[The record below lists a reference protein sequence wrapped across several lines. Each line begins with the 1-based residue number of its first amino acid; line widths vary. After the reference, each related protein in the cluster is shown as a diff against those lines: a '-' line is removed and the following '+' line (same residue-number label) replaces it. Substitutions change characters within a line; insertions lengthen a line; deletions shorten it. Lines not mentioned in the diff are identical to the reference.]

1 MAYTVDNLNEEILE
15 KMEERVSFYQKTLDN
30 IRTGTASPSLVQDIM
45 VEAYGSKMKLRDL
58 ASINTPEPRLLAIQP
73 YDQTTIPSI
82 EKGIMMSDLGITP
95 MSDGQVIRLPLPE
108 LTEERR
114 KELVKMLK
122 AKGEDTKV
130 EIRNLR
136 RDGNDFAKKAQKNGE
151 MTEDDLKLT
160 LDDIQTDTDKQIK
173 AISDLASAKEEEIMT
188 V

>member
-1 MAYTVDNLNEEILE
+1 MAYDIDNLNEEILE
-15 KMEERVSFYQKTLDN
+15 KMTGRVDHYASSLDN

-45 VEAYGSKMKLRDL
+45 VDAYGSKMKMRDL

-73 YDQTTIPSI
+73 YDPTTIPAI

-130 EIRNLR
+130 EIRGLR
-136 RDGNDFAKKAQKNGE
+136 RDANDFAKKAQKDGNL
-151 MTEDDLKLT
+151 TEDDLKLT
-160 LDDIQTDTDKQIK
+160 LDDVQKDTDAQIK
-173 AISDLASAKEEEIMT
+173 AIIALADAKEKEIMT